1 MPGTAGQTMR
11 VLSDFS
17 ELDNIRQSGQGI
29 CLSIGNFD
37 GLHRGHQKLLEHLV
51 EQSRQT
57 GSLATVLT
65 FDPHPLMV
73 LSPEIPFQRIMSI
86 PHKKKVLHE
95 LGIDLLVIT
104 PFTPELG
111 KMAPETFIR
120 EILLRYFPLKGLV
133 IGEGFRFGHKR
144 TGSVTDFTRVL
155 SPEGIQVQSVPAVED
170 EQGRIS
176 SSRIRELLRSGQ
188 IDQANRFLTRPF
200 RLEGTVEEGEKR
212 GRKLGF
218 PTLNIHPASDRI
230 LPAPGVYVTRTK
242 TPGGWFHGASYV
254 GKKPTFTP
262 LRQTVVETHLFEF
275 SDDLYG
281 QDIEVDFLEFLRG
294 DRAFSGPEALVSA
307 ISNDLQRSKDYFRD
321 NPIPR
326 RD

>member
-1 MPGTAGQTMR
+1 MNIF
-11 VLSDFS
+11 SSFS
-17 ELDNIRQSGQGI
+17 ELDSLRKTGQGI

-37 GLHRGHQKLLEHLV
+37 GLHRGHQKLLADLV

-73 LSPEIPFQRIMSI
+73 LSPEVPFQRIMSI
-86 PHKKKVLHE
+86 PHKKEVLAE

-104 PFTPELG
+104 PFTPDLVRME
-111 KMAPETFIR
+111 PETFIR

-144 TGSVTDFTRVL
+144 TGSVTDFHRVL
-155 SPEGIQVQSVPAVED
+155 SPEGVLVRAIPAVED

-176 SSRIRELLRSGQ
+176 SSRIRELLRAGH
-188 IDQANRFLTRPF
+188 IRQANRFLTRPF

-218 PTLNIHPASDRI
+218 PTLNIHPSSDRL

-242 TPGGWFHGASYV
+242 TPDGCFNGASYV

-262 LRQTVVETHLFEF
+262 LSQPVIETHLFDF

-281 QDIEVDFLEFLRG
+281 QLIQVDFLEFLRG

-321 NPIPR
+321 NPLPQGN
-326 RD
+326 